1 MRKRILIILLAL
13 ILLFSLMV
21 PAEAELLEGSEN
33 ESSLSTDEKANDQLL
48 PLDSAT
54 TEATIEVTYCQSDAR
69 SMLKMIND
77 FRAAKE
83 VWLYQSSGEKI
94 TVGGLSPLS
103 YDYTLELVAMRRAA
117 ELAICYSH
125 TRPNGLNCFSAFPD
139 NSSYKKKGEN
149 VSAGIHTAEQTFNDW
164 KEDGAANY
172 DGQAHRRSMLSGEF
186 NAVGISHVRF
196 NGVDFWVQIFGQ
208 TNTPNS
214 KATSADDNDALV
226 QIAISNDK
234 VEVSEIHIPTQVTMK
249 QGETDS
255 CPVANALIKLADTW
269 PAMSFHASIYPS
281 WVVDKSEIATISNG
295 KITANDTGK
304 GTLYTTVFG
313 QGKAIP
319 IRVVDENTIPIRD
332 IAIVADR
339 NTVQENNTIKLS
351 VKYDPQNTT
360 ESPSVQWKS
369 SNPVVATVSETGVV
383 TGKTVGSAVITAF
396 CENYMAEMKISVVED
411 PDAQCPSS
419 RYSDLDKTMWY
430 HEGVDYMLRNG
441 YMQGTGQFSF
451 EPYGTVTRGQVVTIL
466 YAMSGK
472 PYVLR
477 SSSFRDVSRLDWFG
491 APVAWAAANGIV
503 AGYGD
508 HRFGPN
514 DNVTR
519 EQLVAILYKY
529 TQFKKYDLTMKSTGL
544 DKYPDC
550 ASISNYAMIPM
561 LWAVSNDVISGTD
574 RGLEPTASANRAQV
588 AVMMKAY
595 HEHVVEK

>member
-1 MRKRILIILLAL
+1 MKKRILSLSLAL
-13 ILLFSLMV
+13 ILLFSLMI
-21 PAEAELLEGSEN
+21 PAVSAN
-33 ESSLSTDEKANDQLL
+33 ESEGNPPISNEETVSVQLGL
-48 PLDSAT
+48 QDSAVT
-54 TEATIEVTYCQSDAR
+54 DATIEVTYSQSDAR

-77 FRAAKE
+77 FRADKDA
-83 VWLYQSSGEKI
+83 WIYQSSGEKI
-94 TVGGLSPLS
+94 TVAGLSPLS
-103 YDYTLELVAMRRAA
+103 YDYTLERIAMQRAA

-125 TRPNGLNCFSAFPD
+125 SRPDGTNCFTAFPA
-139 NSSYKKKGEN
+139 NNGYRKKGEN
-149 VSAGIHTAEQTFNDW
+149 VSAGIHSAEQTFTDW
-164 KEDGAANY
+164 KEDGASNY

-196 NGVDFWVQIFGQ
+196 NGIDYWVQIFGQ
-208 TNTPNS
+208 TAQPN
-214 KATSADDNDALV
+214 TSATEAEDNDALV
-226 QIAISNDK
+226 KITVANERVSI
-234 VEVSEIHIPTQVTMK
+234 SEIRLPTQVTMK
-249 QGETDS
+249 QGETES
-255 CPVANALIKLADTW
+255 CPAADVLIKLKETW
-269 PAMSFHASIYPS
+269 PEMSFHATVYPN
-281 WVVDKSEIATISNG
+281 WVIDKGEIASIADG
-295 KITANDTGK
+295 RITAGNVGS
-304 GTLYTTVFG
+304 GTLYSTVFG

-332 IAIVADR
+332 ISIHVDKT
-339 NTVQENNTIKLS
+339 TVQENKTLNLTVQYDPSDATEKPS
-351 VKYDPQNTT
+351 VK
-360 ESPSVQWKS
+360 WHS
-369 SNPVVATVSETGVV
+369 SNPLVATVNDNGVV
-383 TGKTVGSAVITAF
+383 TGRSVGSAVIKAT
-396 CENYMAEMKISVVED
+396 CENYTAEIRINVVED
-411 PDAQCPSS
+411 PDAQCPSN
-419 RYSDLDKTMWY
+419 RFGDLDKTLWY
-430 HEGVDYMLRNG
+430 HEGVDFMLRNG

-561 LWAVSNDVISGTD
+561 LWAVSNGVISGTD

>member
-1 MRKRILIILLAL
+1 MKKRILSLSLAL
-13 ILLFSLMV
+13 ILLFSLMI
-21 PAEAELLEGSEN
+21 PAVSAN
-33 ESSLSTDEKANDQLL
+33 ESEGNPPISNEETVSVQLGIQ
-48 PLDSAT
+48 DSAVT
-54 TEATIEVTYCQSDAR
+54 GATIEVTYSQSDAR

-77 FRAAKE
+77 FRADKDA
-83 VWLYQSSGEKI
+83 WIYQSSGEKI
-94 TVGGLSPLS
+94 TVAGLSPLS
-103 YDYTLELVAMRRAA
+103 YDYTLERIAMQRAA

-125 TRPNGLNCFSAFPD
+125 SRPDGTNCFTAFPA
-139 NSSYKKKGEN
+139 NNGYRKKGEN
-149 VSAGIHTAEQTFNDW
+149 VSAGIHSAEQTFTDW
-164 KEDGAANY
+164 KEDGASNY

-196 NGVDFWVQIFGQ
+196 NGIDYWVQIFGQ
-208 TNTPNS
+208 TAQPN
-214 KATSADDNDALV
+214 TSATKAEDNDALV
-226 QIAISNDK
+226 KITVANERVSI
-234 VEVSEIHIPTQVTMK
+234 SEIRLPTQVTMK
-249 QGETDS
+249 QGETAS
-255 CPVANALIKLADTW
+255 CPAADVLIKLKETW
-269 PAMSFHASIYPS
+269 PEMSFHATVYPN
-281 WVVDKSEIATISNG
+281 WVIDKGEIASIADG
-295 KITANDTGK
+295 RITAGNVGS
-304 GTLYTTVFG
+304 GTLYSTVFS

-332 IAIVADR
+332 ISIHVDKT
-339 NTVQENNTIKLS
+339 TVQENKTLNLTVQYDPSDATENPS
-351 VKYDPQNTT
+351 VK
-360 ESPSVQWKS
+360 WHS
-369 SNPVVATVSETGVV
+369 SNPLVATVNDNGVV
-383 TGKTVGSAVITAF
+383 TGRSVGSAVIKAT
-396 CENYMAEMKISVVED
+396 CENYTAEIRINVVED
-411 PDAQCPSS
+411 PDAQCPSN
-419 RYSDLDKTMWY
+419 RFEDLDKTLWY
-430 HEGVDYMLRNG
+430 HEGVDFMLRNG

-561 LWAVSNDVISGTD
+561 LWAVSNGVISGTD

-595 HEHVVEK
+595 NEHVVEK

>member
-1 MRKRILIILLAL
+1 MKKRILSLSLAL
-13 ILLFSLMV
+13 ILLFSLMI
-21 PAEAELLEGSEN
+21 PAVSAN
-33 ESSLSTDEKANDQLL
+33 ESEGNPPISNEETVSVQLGIQ
-48 PLDSAT
+48 DSAVT
-54 TEATIEVTYCQSDAR
+54 GATIEVTYSQSDAR

-77 FRAAKE
+77 FRADKDA
-83 VWLYQSSGEKI
+83 WIYQSSGEKI
-94 TVGGLSPLS
+94 TVAGLSPLS
-103 YDYTLELVAMRRAA
+103 YDYTLERIAMQRAA

-125 TRPNGLNCFSAFPD
+125 SRPDGTNCFTAFPA
-139 NSSYKKKGEN
+139 NNGYRKKGEN
-149 VSAGIHTAEQTFNDW
+149 VSAGIHSAEQTFTDW
-164 KEDGAANY
+164 KEDGASNY

-196 NGVDFWVQIFGQ
+196 NGIDYWVQIFGQ
-208 TNTPNS
+208 TAQPN
-214 KATSADDNDALV
+214 TSATEAEDNDALV
-226 QIAISNDK
+226 KITVANERVSI
-234 VEVSEIHIPTQVTMK
+234 SEIRLPTQVTMK
-249 QGETDS
+249 QGETAS
-255 CPVANALIKLADTW
+255 CPAADVLIKLKETW
-269 PAMSFHASIYPS
+269 PEMSFHATVYPN
-281 WVVDKSEIATISNG
+281 WVIDKGEIASIADG
-295 KITANDTGK
+295 RITAGNVGS
-304 GTLYTTVFG
+304 GTLYSTVFS

-332 IAIVADR
+332 ISIHVDKT
-339 NTVQENNTIKLS
+339 TVQENKTLNLTVQYDPSDATENPS
-351 VKYDPQNTT
+351 VK
-360 ESPSVQWKS
+360 WHS
-369 SNPVVATVSETGVV
+369 SNPLVATVNDNGVV
-383 TGKTVGSAVITAF
+383 TGRSVGSAVIKAT
-396 CENYMAEMKISVVED
+396 CENYTAEIRINVVED
-411 PDAQCPSS
+411 PDAQCPSN
-419 RYSDLDKTMWY
+419 RFEDLDKTLWY
-430 HEGVDYMLRNG
+430 HEGVDFMLRNG

-561 LWAVSNDVISGTD
+561 LWAVSNGVISGTD

>member
-1 MRKRILIILLAL
+1 MKKRILSLSLAL
-13 ILLFSLMV
+13 ILLFSLMI
-21 PAEAELLEGSEN
+21 PAVSAN
-33 ESSLSTDEKANDQLL
+33 ESEGNPPISNEETVSVQLGIQ
-48 PLDSAT
+48 DSAVT
-54 TEATIEVTYCQSDAR
+54 DATIEVTYSQSDAR

-77 FRAAKE
+77 FRADKDA
-83 VWLYQSSGEKI
+83 WIYQSSGEKI
-94 TVGGLSPLS
+94 TVAGLSPLS
-103 YDYTLELVAMRRAA
+103 YDYTLERIAMQRAA

-125 TRPNGLNCFSAFPD
+125 SRPDGTNCFTAFPA
-139 NSSYKKKGEN
+139 NNGYRKKGEN
-149 VSAGIHTAEQTFNDW
+149 VSAGIHSAEQTFTDW
-164 KEDGAANY
+164 KEDGASNY

-196 NGVDFWVQIFGQ
+196 NGIDYWVQIFGQ
-208 TNTPNS
+208 TAQPN
-214 KATSADDNDALV
+214 TSATEAKDNDALV
-226 QIAISNDK
+226 KIAVANERVSI
-234 VEVSEIHIPTQVTMK
+234 SEIRLPTQVTMK
-249 QGETDS
+249 QGETVS
-255 CPVANALIKLADTW
+255 CPAADVLIKLKETW
-269 PAMSFHASIYPS
+269 PEMSFHATVYPN
-281 WVVDKSEIATISNG
+281 WVIDKGEIASIADG
-295 KITANDTGK
+295 RITAGNVGS
-304 GTLYTTVFG
+304 GTLYSTVFS

-332 IAIVADR
+332 ISIHVDKT
-339 NTVQENNTIKLS
+339 TVQENKTLNLTVQYDPSDATENPS
-351 VKYDPQNTT
+351 VK
-360 ESPSVQWKS
+360 WHS
-369 SNPVVATVSETGVV
+369 SNPLVATVNDNGVV
-383 TGKTVGSAVITAF
+383 TGRSVGSAVIKAT
-396 CENYMAEMKISVVED
+396 CENYTAEIRINVVED
-411 PDAQCPSS
+411 PDAQCPSN
-419 RYSDLDKTMWY
+419 RFGDLDKTLWY
-430 HEGVDYMLRNG
+430 HEGVDFMLRNG

>member
-1 MRKRILIILLAL
+1 MKKRILSLSLAL
-13 ILLFSLMV
+13 ILLFSLMI
-21 PAEAELLEGSEN
+21 PAVSAN
-33 ESSLSTDEKANDQLL
+33 ESEGNPPISNEETVSVQLGIQ
-48 PLDSAT
+48 DSAVT
-54 TEATIEVTYCQSDAR
+54 GATIEVTYSQSDAR

-77 FRAAKE
+77 FRADKDA
-83 VWLYQSSGEKI
+83 WIYQSSGEKI
-94 TVGGLSPLS
+94 TVAGLSPLS
-103 YDYTLELVAMRRAA
+103 YDYTLERIAMQRAA

-125 TRPNGLNCFSAFPD
+125 SRPDGTNCFTAFPA
-139 NSSYKKKGEN
+139 NNGYRKKGEN
-149 VSAGIHTAEQTFNDW
+149 VSAGIHSAEQTFTDW
-164 KEDGAANY
+164 KEDGASNY

-196 NGVDFWVQIFGQ
+196 NGIDYWVQIFGQ
-208 TNTPNS
+208 TAQPN
-214 KATSADDNDALV
+214 TSATEAEDNDALV
-226 QIAISNDK
+226 KITVANERVSI
-234 VEVSEIHIPTQVTMK
+234 SEIRLPTQVTMK
-249 QGETDS
+249 QGETAS
-255 CPVANALIKLADTW
+255 CPAADVLIKLKETW
-269 PAMSFHASIYPS
+269 PEMSFHATVYPN
-281 WVVDKSEIATISNG
+281 WVIDKGEIASIADG
-295 KITANDTGK
+295 RITAGNVGS
-304 GTLYTTVFG
+304 GTLYSTVFS

-332 IAIVADR
+332 ISIHVDKT
-339 NTVQENNTIKLS
+339 TVQENKTLNLTVQYDPSDATENPS
-351 VKYDPQNTT
+351 VK
-360 ESPSVQWKS
+360 WHS
-369 SNPVVATVSETGVV
+369 SNPLVATVNDNGVV
-383 TGKTVGSAVITAF
+383 TGRSVGSAVIKAT
-396 CENYMAEMKISVVED
+396 CENYTAEIRINVVED
-411 PDAQCPSS
+411 PDAQCPSN
-419 RYSDLDKTMWY
+419 RFGDLDKTLWY
-430 HEGVDYMLRNG
+430 HEGVDFMLRNG

-561 LWAVSNDVISGTD
+561 LWAVSNGVISGTD

>member
-1 MRKRILIILLAL
+1 
-13 ILLFSLMV
+13 
-21 PAEAELLEGSEN
+21 
-33 ESSLSTDEKANDQLL
+33 
-48 PLDSAT
+48 
-54 TEATIEVTYCQSDAR
+54 
-69 SMLKMIND
+69 
-77 FRAAKE
+77 
-83 VWLYQSSGEKI
+83 
-94 TVGGLSPLS
+94 
-103 YDYTLELVAMRRAA
+103 
-117 ELAICYSH
+117 
-125 TRPNGLNCFSAFPD
+125 
-139 NSSYKKKGEN
+139 
-149 VSAGIHTAEQTFNDW
+149 
-164 KEDGAANY
+164 
-172 DGQAHRRSMLSGEF
+172 
-186 NAVGISHVRF
+186 
-196 NGVDFWVQIFGQ
+196 
-208 TNTPNS
+208 
-214 KATSADDNDALV
+214 
-226 QIAISNDK
+226 
-234 VEVSEIHIPTQVTMK
+234 
-249 QGETDS
+249 
-255 CPVANALIKLADTW
+255 
-269 PAMSFHASIYPS
+269 MSFHATVYPN
-281 WVVDKSEIATISNG
+281 WVIDKGEIASIADG
-295 KITANDTGK
+295 RITAGNVGS
-304 GTLYTTVFG
+304 GTLYSTVFS

-332 IAIVADR
+332 ISIHVDKT
-339 NTVQENNTIKLS
+339 TVQENKTLNLTVQYDPSDATENPS
-351 VKYDPQNTT
+351 VK
-360 ESPSVQWKS
+360 WHS
-369 SNPVVATVSETGVV
+369 SNPLVATVNDNGVV
-383 TGKTVGSAVITAF
+383 TGRSVGSAVIKAT
-396 CENYMAEMKISVVED
+396 CENYTAEIRINVVED
-411 PDAQCPSS
+411 PDAQCPSN
-419 RYSDLDKTMWY
+419 RFGDLDKTLWY
-430 HEGVDYMLRNG
+430 HEGVDFMLRNG

-561 LWAVSNDVISGTD
+561 LWAVSNGVISGTD

>member
-1 MRKRILIILLAL
+1 MKKRILSLSLAL
-13 ILLFSLMV
+13 ILLFSLMI
-21 PAEAELLEGSEN
+21 PAVSAN
-33 ESSLSTDEKANDQLL
+33 ESEGNPPISNEETVSVQLGIQ
-48 PLDSAT
+48 DSAVT
-54 TEATIEVTYCQSDAR
+54 DATIEVTYSQSDAR

-77 FRAAKE
+77 FRADKDA
-83 VWLYQSSGEKI
+83 WIYQSSGEKI
-94 TVGGLSPLS
+94 TVAGLSPLS
-103 YDYTLELVAMRRAA
+103 YDYTLERIAMQRAA

-125 TRPNGLNCFSAFPD
+125 SRPDGTNCFTAFPA
-139 NSSYKKKGEN
+139 NNGYRKKGEN
-149 VSAGIHTAEQTFNDW
+149 VSAGIHSAEQTFTDW
-164 KEDGAANY
+164 KEDGASNY

-196 NGVDFWVQIFGQ
+196 NGIDYWVQIFGQ
-208 TNTPNS
+208 TAQPN
-214 KATSADDNDALV
+214 TSATEAEDNDALV
-226 QIAISNDK
+226 KIAVANERVSI
-234 VEVSEIHIPTQVTMK
+234 SEIRLPTQVTMK
-249 QGETDS
+249 QGETAS
-255 CPVANALIKLADTW
+255 CPAADVLIKLKETW
-269 PAMSFHASIYPS
+269 PEMSFHATVYPN
-281 WVVDKSEIATISNG
+281 WVIDKGEIASIADG
-295 KITANDTGK
+295 RITAGNVGS
-304 GTLYTTVFG
+304 GTLYSTVFS

-332 IAIVADR
+332 ISIHVDKT
-339 NTVQENNTIKLS
+339 TVQENKTLNLTVQYDPSDATENPS
-351 VKYDPQNTT
+351 VK
-360 ESPSVQWKS
+360 WHS
-369 SNPVVATVSETGVV
+369 SNPLVATVNDNGVV
-383 TGKTVGSAVITAF
+383 TGRSVGSAVIKAT
-396 CENYMAEMKISVVED
+396 CENYTAEIRINVVED
-411 PDAQCPSS
+411 PDAQCPSN
-419 RYSDLDKTMWY
+419 RFGDLDKTLWY
-430 HEGVDYMLRNG
+430 HEGVDFMLRNG

-550 ASISNYAMIPM
+550 ACISNYAMIPM

>member
-1 MRKRILIILLAL
+1 MKKRILSLSLAL
-13 ILLFSLMV
+13 ILLFSLMI
-21 PAEAELLEGSEN
+21 PAVSAN
-33 ESSLSTDEKANDQLL
+33 ESEGNPPISNEETVSVQLGIQ
-48 PLDSAT
+48 DSAVT
-54 TEATIEVTYCQSDAR
+54 GATIEVTYSQSDAR

-77 FRAAKE
+77 FRADKDA
-83 VWLYQSSGEKI
+83 WIYQSSGEKI
-94 TVGGLSPLS
+94 TVAGLSPLS
-103 YDYTLELVAMRRAA
+103 YDYTLERIAMQRAA

-125 TRPNGLNCFSAFPD
+125 SRPDGTNCFTAFPA
-139 NSSYKKKGEN
+139 NNGYRKKGEN
-149 VSAGIHTAEQTFNDW
+149 VSAGIHSAEQTFTDW
-164 KEDGAANY
+164 KEDGASNF

-196 NGVDFWVQIFGQ
+196 NGIDYWVQIFGQ
-208 TNTPNS
+208 TAQPN
-214 KATSADDNDALV
+214 TSATEAEDNNALV
-226 QIAISNDK
+226 KIAVANERVSI
-234 VEVSEIHIPTQVTMK
+234 SEIRLPTQVTMK
-249 QGETDS
+249 QGETAS
-255 CPVANALIKLADTW
+255 CPAADVLIKLKETW
-269 PAMSFHASIYPS
+269 PEMSFHATVYPN
-281 WVVDKSEIATISNG
+281 WVIDKGEIASIADG
-295 KITANDTGK
+295 RITAGNVGS
-304 GTLYTTVFG
+304 GTLYSTVFS

-332 IAIVADR
+332 ISIHVDKT
-339 NTVQENNTIKLS
+339 TVQENKTLNLTVQYDPSDATENPS
-351 VKYDPQNTT
+351 VK
-360 ESPSVQWKS
+360 WHS
-369 SNPVVATVSETGVV
+369 SNPLVATVNDNGVV
-383 TGKTVGSAVITAF
+383 TGRSVGSAVIKAT
-396 CENYMAEMKISVVED
+396 CENYTAEIRINVVED
-411 PDAQCPSS
+411 PDAQCPSN
-419 RYSDLDKTMWY
+419 RFGDLDKTLWY
-430 HEGVDYMLRNG
+430 HEGVDFMLRNG

-561 LWAVSNDVISGTD
+561 LWAVSNGVISGTD

-588 AVMMKAY
+588 TVMMKAY
-595 HEHVVEK
+595 NEHVVEK

>member
-1 MRKRILIILLAL
+1 MKKRILSLSLAL
-13 ILLFSLMV
+13 ILLFSLMI
-21 PAEAELLEGSEN
+21 PAVSAN
-33 ESSLSTDEKANDQLL
+33 ESEGNPPISKEETGSVQLGIQ
-48 PLDSAT
+48 DSAVT
-54 TEATIEVTYCQSDAR
+54 DATIEVTYSQSDAR

-77 FRAAKE
+77 FRADKDA
-83 VWLYQSSGEKI
+83 WIYQSSGEKI
-94 TVGGLSPLS
+94 TVAGLGPLS
-103 YDYTLELVAMRRAA
+103 YDYTLERIAMQRAA

-125 TRPNGLNCFSAFPD
+125 SRPDGTNCFTAFPA
-139 NSSYKKKGEN
+139 NNGYRKKGEN
-149 VSAGIHTAEQTFNDW
+149 VSAGIHSAEQTFTDW
-164 KEDGAANY
+164 KEDGASNY

-196 NGVDFWVQIFGQ
+196 NGIDYWVQIFGQ
-208 TNTPNS
+208 TAQPN
-214 KATSADDNDALV
+214 TSATEAEDNDALV
-226 QIAISNDK
+226 KIAVANERVSI
-234 VEVSEIHIPTQVTMK
+234 SEIRLPTQVTMK
-249 QGETDS
+249 QGETAS
-255 CPVANALIKLADTW
+255 CPAADVLIKLKETW
-269 PAMSFHASIYPS
+269 PEMSFHATVYPN
-281 WVVDKSEIATISNG
+281 WVIDKGEIASIADG
-295 KITANDTGK
+295 RITAGNVGS
-304 GTLYTTVFG
+304 GTLYSTVFS

-332 IAIVADR
+332 ISIHVDKT
-339 NTVQENNTIKLS
+339 TVQENKTLNLTVQYDPSDATENPS
-351 VKYDPQNTT
+351 VK
-360 ESPSVQWKS
+360 WHS
-369 SNPVVATVSETGVV
+369 SNPLVATVNDNGVV
-383 TGKTVGSAVITAF
+383 TGRSVGSAVIKAT
-396 CENYMAEMKISVVED
+396 CENYTAEIRINVVED
-411 PDAQCPSS
+411 PDAQCPSN
-419 RYSDLDKTMWY
+419 RFGDLDKTLWY
-430 HEGVDYMLRNG
+430 HEGVDFMLRNG

-550 ASISNYAMIPM
+550 ACISNYAMIPM
-561 LWAVSNDVISGTD
+561 LWAVSNGVISGTD

>member
-1 MRKRILIILLAL
+1 MKKRILSLSLAL
-13 ILLFSLMV
+13 ILLLSLMI
-21 PAEAELLEGSEN
+21 PAVSAN
-33 ESSLSTDEKANDQLL
+33 ESEGNPPISNEETVSVQLGIQ
-48 PLDSAT
+48 DSAVT
-54 TEATIEVTYCQSDAR
+54 GATIEVTYSQSDAR

-77 FRAAKE
+77 FRADKDA
-83 VWLYQSSGEKI
+83 WIYQSSGEKI
-94 TVGGLSPLS
+94 TVAGLSPLS
-103 YDYTLELVAMRRAA
+103 YDYTLERIAMQRAA

-125 TRPNGLNCFSAFPD
+125 SRPDGTNCFTAFPA
-139 NSSYKKKGEN
+139 NNGYRKKGEN
-149 VSAGIHTAEQTFNDW
+149 VSAGIHSAEQTFTDW
-164 KEDGAANY
+164 KEDGASNY

-196 NGVDFWVQIFGQ
+196 NGIDYWVQIFGQ
-208 TNTPNS
+208 TAQPN
-214 KATSADDNDALV
+214 TSATEAEDNDALV
-226 QIAISNDK
+226 KITVANERVSI
-234 VEVSEIHIPTQVTMK
+234 SEIRLPTQVTMK
-249 QGETDS
+249 QGETAS
-255 CPVANALIKLADTW
+255 CPAADVLIKLKETW
-269 PAMSFHASIYPS
+269 PEMSFHATVYPN
-281 WVVDKSEIATISNG
+281 WVIDKGEIASIADG
-295 KITANDTGK
+295 RITAGNVGS
-304 GTLYTTVFG
+304 GTLYSTVFS

-332 IAIVADR
+332 ISIHVDKT
-339 NTVQENNTIKLS
+339 TVQENKTLNLTVQYDPSDATENPS
-351 VKYDPQNTT
+351 VK
-360 ESPSVQWKS
+360 WHS
-369 SNPVVATVSETGVV
+369 SNPLVATVNDNGVV
-383 TGKTVGSAVITAF
+383 TGRSVGSAVIKAT
-396 CENYMAEMKISVVED
+396 CENYTAEIRINVVED
-411 PDAQCPSS
+411 PDAQCPSN
-419 RYSDLDKTMWY
+419 RFEDLDKTLWY
-430 HEGVDYMLRNG
+430 HEGVDFMLRNG

-550 ASISNYAMIPM
+550 ASVSNYAMIPM
-561 LWAVSNDVISGTD
+561 LWAVSNGVISGTD

>member
-1 MRKRILIILLAL
+1 MKKRILSLSLAL
-13 ILLFSLMV
+13 ILLFSLMI
-21 PAEAELLEGSEN
+21 PAVSAN
-33 ESSLSTDEKANDQLL
+33 ESEGNPPISNEETVSVQLGIQ
-48 PLDSAT
+48 DSAVT
-54 TEATIEVTYCQSDAR
+54 GATIEVTYSQSDAR

-77 FRAAKE
+77 FRADKDA
-83 VWLYQSSGEKI
+83 WIYQSSGEKI
-94 TVGGLSPLS
+94 TVAGLSPLS
-103 YDYTLELVAMRRAA
+103 YDYTLERIAMQRAA

-125 TRPNGLNCFSAFPD
+125 SRPDGTNCFTAFPA
-139 NSSYKKKGEN
+139 NNGYRKKGEN
-149 VSAGIHTAEQTFNDW
+149 VSAGIHSAEQTFTDW
-164 KEDGAANY
+164 KEDGASNY

-196 NGVDFWVQIFGQ
+196 NGIDYWVQIFGQ
-208 TNTPNS
+208 TAQPN
-214 KATSADDNDALV
+214 TSATKAEDNDALV
-226 QIAISNDK
+226 KITVANERVSI
-234 VEVSEIHIPTQVTMK
+234 SEIRLPTQVTMK
-249 QGETDS
+249 QGETAS
-255 CPVANALIKLADTW
+255 CPAADVLIKLKETW
-269 PAMSFHASIYPS
+269 PEMSFHATVYPN
-281 WVVDKSEIATISNG
+281 WVIDKGEIASIADG
-295 KITANDTGK
+295 RITAGNVGS
-304 GTLYTTVFG
+304 GTLYSTVFS

-332 IAIVADR
+332 ISIHVDKT
-339 NTVQENNTIKLS
+339 TVQENKTLNLTVQYDPSDATENPS
-351 VKYDPQNTT
+351 VK
-360 ESPSVQWKS
+360 WHS
-369 SNPVVATVSETGVV
+369 SNPLVATVNDNGVV
-383 TGKTVGSAVITAF
+383 TGRSVGSAVIKAT
-396 CENYMAEMKISVVED
+396 CENYTAEIRINVVED
-411 PDAQCPSS
+411 PDAQCPS
-419 RYSDLDKTMWY
+419 YLFEDLDKTLWY
-430 HEGVDYMLRNG
+430 HEGVDFMLRNG

-561 LWAVSNDVISGTD
+561 LWAVSNGVISGTD

-595 HEHVVEK
+595 NEHVVEK

>member
-1 MRKRILIILLAL
+1 MKKRILSLSLAL
-13 ILLFSLMV
+13 ILSFSLMI
-21 PAEAELLEGSEN
+21 PAVSAN
-33 ESSLSTDEKANDQLL
+33 ESEGNPPISKEETVSVQLGIQ
-48 PLDSAT
+48 DSAVT
-54 TEATIEVTYCQSDAR
+54 NATIEVTYSQSDAR

-77 FRAAKE
+77 FRADKDA
-83 VWLYQSSGEKI
+83 WIYQSSGEKI
-94 TVGGLSPLS
+94 TVAGLSPLS
-103 YDYTLELVAMRRAA
+103 YDYTLERIAMQRAA

-125 TRPNGLNCFSAFPD
+125 SRPDGTNCFTAFPA
-139 NSSYKKKGEN
+139 NNGYRKKGEN
-149 VSAGIHTAEQTFNDW
+149 VSAGIHSAEQTFTDW
-164 KEDGAANY
+164 KEDGASNY

-196 NGVDFWVQIFGQ
+196 NGIDYWVQIFGQ
-208 TNTPNS
+208 TAQPN
-214 KATSADDNDALV
+214 TSATEAEDNDALV
-226 QIAISNDK
+226 KIAVANERVSI
-234 VEVSEIHIPTQVTMK
+234 SEIRLPTQVTMK
-249 QGETDS
+249 QGETES
-255 CPVANALIKLADTW
+255 CPAADVLIKLKETW
-269 PAMSFHASIYPS
+269 PVMSFHATVYPN
-281 WVVDKSEIATISNG
+281 WVIDKGEIASIADG
-295 KITANDTGK
+295 RITAGNVGS
-304 GTLYTTVFG
+304 GTLYTTVFS

-332 IAIVADR
+332 ISIHVDKT
-339 NTVQENNTIKLS
+339 TVQENKTLNLTVQYDPSDATENPS
-351 VKYDPQNTT
+351 VK
-360 ESPSVQWKS
+360 WHS
-369 SNPVVATVSETGVV
+369 SNPLVATVNDNGVV
-383 TGKTVGSAVITAF
+383 TGRSVGSAVIKAT
-396 CENYMAEMKISVVED
+396 CENYTAEIRINVVED
-411 PDAQCPSS
+411 PDAQCPSN
-419 RYSDLDKTMWY
+419 RFGDLDKTLWY
-430 HEGVDYMLRNG
+430 HEGVDFMLRNG

-550 ASISNYAMIPM
+550 ACISNYAMIPM
-561 LWAVSNDVISGTD
+561 LWAVSNGVISGTD

>member
-1 MRKRILIILLAL
+1 MKKRILSLSLTL
-13 ILLFSLMV
+13 ILMFSLMI
-21 PAEAELLEGSEN
+21 PAVSAN
-33 ESSLSTDEKANDQLL
+33 ESEGNPPLSEDETGSVQLGTQESAVTD
-48 PLDSAT
+48 
-54 TEATIEVTYCQSDAR
+54 ATIEVTYSQSDAR

-77 FRAAKE
+77 FRANKDA
-83 VWLYQSSGEKI
+83 WIYQSSGEKI
-94 TVGGLSPLS
+94 TVAGLSPLS
-103 YDYTLELVAMRRAA
+103 YDYTLERIAMQRAA

-125 TRPNGLNCFSAFPD
+125 SRPDGTNCFTAFPA
-139 NSSYKKKGEN
+139 NNGYRKKGEN
-149 VSAGIHTAEQTFNDW
+149 VSAGIHSAEQTFTDW
-164 KEDGAANY
+164 KEDGASNY

-196 NGVDFWVQIFGQ
+196 NGIDYWVQIFGQ
-208 TNTPNS
+208 TAQPN
-214 KATSADDNDALV
+214 TSATEAEDNDALV
-226 QIAISNDK
+226 KIAVANERVSI
-234 VEVSEIHIPTQVTMK
+234 SEIRLPTQVTMK
-249 QGETDS
+249 QGETVS
-255 CPVANALIKLADTW
+255 CPAADVLIKLKETW
-269 PAMSFHASIYPS
+269 PEMSFHATVYPN
-281 WVVDKSEIATISNG
+281 WVIDKGEIASIADG
-295 KITANDTGK
+295 RITAGNVGS
-304 GTLYTTVFG
+304 GTLYSTVFS

-332 IAIVADR
+332 ISIHADKT
-339 NTVQENNTIKLS
+339 TVQENKTLNLTVQYDPSDATENPS
-351 VKYDPQNTT
+351 VK
-360 ESPSVQWKS
+360 WHS
-369 SNPVVATVSETGVV
+369 SNPLVATVNDNGVV
-383 TGKTVGSAVITAF
+383 TGRSVGSAVIKAT
-396 CENYMAEMKISVVED
+396 CENYTAEIRINVVED
-411 PDAQCPSS
+411 PDAQCPSN
-419 RYSDLDKTMWY
+419 RFGDLDKTLWY
-430 HEGVDYMLRNG
+430 HEGVDFMLRNG

-550 ASISNYAMIPM
+550 ACISNYAMIPM

>member
-1 MRKRILIILLAL
+1 MKKRILSLSLAL
-13 ILLFSLMV
+13 ILLFSLMI
-21 PAEAELLEGSEN
+21 PAVSAN
-33 ESSLSTDEKANDQLL
+33 ESEGNPPISNEETVSVQLGIQ
-48 PLDSAT
+48 DSAVT
-54 TEATIEVTYCQSDAR
+54 DATIEVTYSQSDAR

-77 FRAAKE
+77 FRADKDA
-83 VWLYQSSGEKI
+83 WIYQSSGEKI
-94 TVGGLSPLS
+94 TVAGLSPLS
-103 YDYTLELVAMRRAA
+103 YDYTLERIAMQRAA

-125 TRPNGLNCFSAFPD
+125 SRPDGTNCFTAFPA
-139 NSSYKKKGEN
+139 NNGYRKKGEN
-149 VSAGIHTAEQTFNDW
+149 VSAGIHSAEQTFTDW
-164 KEDGAANY
+164 KEDGASNY

-196 NGVDFWVQIFGQ
+196 NGIDYWVQIFGQ
-208 TNTPNS
+208 TAQPN
-214 KATSADDNDALV
+214 TSATEAEDNDALV
-226 QIAISNDK
+226 KITVANERVSI
-234 VEVSEIHIPTQVTMK
+234 SEIRLPTQVTMK
-249 QGETDS
+249 QGETAS
-255 CPVANALIKLADTW
+255 CPAADVLIKLKETW
-269 PAMSFHASIYPS
+269 PEMSFHATVYPN
-281 WVVDKSEIATISNG
+281 WVIDKGEIASIADG
-295 KITANDTGK
+295 RITAGNVGS
-304 GTLYTTVFG
+304 GTLYSTVFS

-332 IAIVADR
+332 ISIHVDKT
-339 NTVQENNTIKLS
+339 TVQENKTLNLTVQYDPSDATENPS
-351 VKYDPQNTT
+351 VK
-360 ESPSVQWKS
+360 WHS
-369 SNPVVATVSETGVV
+369 SNPLVATVNDNGVV
-383 TGKTVGSAVITAF
+383 TGRSVGSAVIKAT
-396 CENYMAEMKISVVED
+396 CENYTAEIRINVVED
-411 PDAQCPSS
+411 PDAQCPSN
-419 RYSDLDKTMWY
+419 RFEDLDKTLWY
-430 HEGVDYMLRNG
+430 HEGVDFMLRNG

-561 LWAVSNDVISGTD
+561 LWAVSNGVISGTD

>member
-1 MRKRILIILLAL
+1 MKKRILSLSLAL
-13 ILLFSLMV
+13 ILSFSLMI
-21 PAEAELLEGSEN
+21 PAVSAN
-33 ESSLSTDEKANDQLL
+33 ESEGNPPISKEETVSVQLGIQ
-48 PLDSAT
+48 DSAVT
-54 TEATIEVTYCQSDAR
+54 DATIEVTYSQSDAR

-77 FRAAKE
+77 FRADKDA
-83 VWLYQSSGEKI
+83 WIYQSSGEKI
-94 TVGGLSPLS
+94 TVAGLSPLS
-103 YDYTLELVAMRRAA
+103 YDYTLERIAMQRAA

-125 TRPNGLNCFSAFPD
+125 SRPDGTNCFTAFPA
-139 NSSYKKKGEN
+139 NNGYRKKGEN
-149 VSAGIHTAEQTFNDW
+149 VSAGIHSAEQTFTDW
-164 KEDGAANY
+164 KEDGASNY

-196 NGVDFWVQIFGQ
+196 NGIDYWVQIFGQ
-208 TNTPNS
+208 TAQPN
-214 KATSADDNDALV
+214 TSATEAEDNDALV
-226 QIAISNDK
+226 KIAVANERVSI
-234 VEVSEIHIPTQVTMK
+234 SEIRLPTQVTMK
-249 QGETDS
+249 QGETES
-255 CPVANALIKLADTW
+255 CPAADVLIKLKETW
-269 PAMSFHASIYPS
+269 PEMSFHATVYPN
-281 WVVDKSEIATISNG
+281 WVIDKGEIASIADG
-295 KITANDTGK
+295 RITAGNVGS
-304 GTLYTTVFG
+304 GTLYSTVFG

-332 IAIVADR
+332 ISIHVDKT
-339 NTVQENNTIKLS
+339 TVQENKTLNLTVQYDPSDATENPS
-351 VKYDPQNTT
+351 VK
-360 ESPSVQWKS
+360 WHS
-369 SNPVVATVSETGVV
+369 SNPLVATVNDNGVV
-383 TGKTVGSAVITAF
+383 TGRSVGSAVIKAT
-396 CENYMAEMKISVVED
+396 CENYTAEIRINVVED
-411 PDAQCPSS
+411 PDAQCPSN
-419 RYSDLDKTMWY
+419 RFGDLDKTLWY
-430 HEGVDYMLRNG
+430 HEGVDFMLRNG

-550 ASISNYAMIPM
+550 ACISNYAMIPM

>member
-1 MRKRILIILLAL
+1 MKKRILSLSLAL
-13 ILLFSLMV
+13 ILLFSLMI
-21 PAEAELLEGSEN
+21 PAVSAN
-33 ESSLSTDEKANDQLL
+33 ESEGNPPISNEETVSVQLGIQ
-48 PLDSAT
+48 DSAVT
-54 TEATIEVTYCQSDAR
+54 GATIEVTYSQSDAR

-77 FRAAKE
+77 FRADKDA
-83 VWLYQSSGEKI
+83 WIYQSSGEKI
-94 TVGGLSPLS
+94 TVAGLSPLS
-103 YDYTLELVAMRRAA
+103 YDYTLERIAMQRAA

-125 TRPNGLNCFSAFPD
+125 SRPDGTNCFTAFPA
-139 NSSYKKKGEN
+139 NNGYRKKGEN
-149 VSAGIHTAEQTFNDW
+149 VSAGIHSAEQTFTDW
-164 KEDGAANY
+164 KEDGASNY

-196 NGVDFWVQIFGQ
+196 NGIDYWVQIFGQ
-208 TNTPNS
+208 TAQPN
-214 KATSADDNDALV
+214 TSATEAEDNDALV
-226 QIAISNDK
+226 KITVANERVSI
-234 VEVSEIHIPTQVTMK
+234 SEIRLPTQVTMK
-249 QGETDS
+249 QGETAS
-255 CPVANALIKLADTW
+255 CPAADVLIKLKETW
-269 PAMSFHASIYPS
+269 PEMSFHATVYPN
-281 WVVDKSEIATISNG
+281 WVIDKGEIASIADG
-295 KITANDTGK
+295 RITAGNVGS
-304 GTLYTTVFG
+304 GTLYSTVFS

-332 IAIVADR
+332 ISIHVDKT
-339 NTVQENNTIKLS
+339 TVQENKTLNLTVQYDPSDATENPS
-351 VKYDPQNTT
+351 VK
-360 ESPSVQWKS
+360 WHS
-369 SNPVVATVSETGVV
+369 SNPLVATVNDNGVV
-383 TGKTVGSAVITAF
+383 TGRSVGSAVIKAT
-396 CENYMAEMKISVVED
+396 CENYTAEIRINVVED
-411 PDAQCPSS
+411 PDAQCPSN
-419 RYSDLDKTMWY
+419 RFEDLDKTLWY
-430 HEGVDYMLRNG
+430 HEGVDFMLRNG

-519 EQLVAILYKY
+519 EQLVALLYKY

-561 LWAVSNDVISGTD
+561 LWAVSNGVISGTD

-595 HEHVVEK
+595 NEHVVEK

>member
-1 MRKRILIILLAL
+1 MKKRILSLSLAL
-13 ILLFSLMV
+13 ILLFSLMI
-21 PAEAELLEGSEN
+21 PAVSAN
-33 ESSLSTDEKANDQLL
+33 ESEGNPPISNEETVSVQLGIQ
-48 PLDSAT
+48 DSAVT
-54 TEATIEVTYCQSDAR
+54 DATIEVTYSQSDAR

-77 FRAAKE
+77 FRADKDA
-83 VWLYQSSGEKI
+83 WIYQSSGEKI
-94 TVGGLSPLS
+94 TVAGLSPLS
-103 YDYTLELVAMRRAA
+103 YDYTLERIAMQRAA

-125 TRPNGLNCFSAFPD
+125 SRPDGTNCFTAFPA
-139 NSSYKKKGEN
+139 NNGYRKKGEN
-149 VSAGIHTAEQTFNDW
+149 VSAGIHSAEQTFTDW
-164 KEDGAANY
+164 KEDGASNY

-196 NGVDFWVQIFGQ
+196 NGIDYWVQIFGQ
-208 TNTPNS
+208 TAQPN
-214 KATSADDNDALV
+214 TSATEAEDNDALV
-226 QIAISNDK
+226 KIAVANERVSI
-234 VEVSEIHIPTQVTMK
+234 SEIRLPTQVTMK
-249 QGETDS
+249 QGETAS
-255 CPVANALIKLADTW
+255 CPAADVLIKLKETW
-269 PAMSFHASIYPS
+269 PEMSFHATVYPN
-281 WVVDKSEIATISNG
+281 WVIDKGEIASIADG
-295 KITANDTGK
+295 RITAGNVGS
-304 GTLYTTVFG
+304 GTLYSTVFS

-319 IRVVDENTIPIRD
+319 IRVVDENKIPIRD
-332 IAIVADR
+332 ISIHVDKT
-339 NTVQENNTIKLS
+339 TVQENKTLNLTVQYDPSDATENPS
-351 VKYDPQNTT
+351 VK
-360 ESPSVQWKS
+360 WHS
-369 SNPVVATVSETGVV
+369 SNPLVATVNDNGVV
-383 TGKTVGSAVITAF
+383 TGRSVGSAVIKAT
-396 CENYMAEMKISVVED
+396 CENYTAEIRINVVED
-411 PDAQCPSS
+411 PDAQCPSN
-419 RYSDLDKTMWY
+419 RFGDLDKTLWY
-430 HEGVDYMLRNG
+430 HEGVDFMLRNG

-550 ASISNYAMIPM
+550 ACISNYAMIPM